1 MMMGA
6 KDLLSGLVETWLE
19 KLVSEL
25 AVQES
30 ESYGQMHHSLLQ
42 ILVAYPGR

>member
-1 MMMGA
+1 M
-6 KDLLSGLVETWLE
+6 LLSGLVETWLE

-30 ESYGQMHHSLLQ
+30 ESYGKLRHPLLQ
-42 ILVAYPGR
+42 ILVSYPGR